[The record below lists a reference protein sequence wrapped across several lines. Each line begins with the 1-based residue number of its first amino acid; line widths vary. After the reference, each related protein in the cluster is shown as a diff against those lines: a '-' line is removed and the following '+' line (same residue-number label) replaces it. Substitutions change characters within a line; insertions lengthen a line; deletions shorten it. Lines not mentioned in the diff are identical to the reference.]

1 MTNVMKWSVWTSAC
15 CLALLISGCAKRQTG
30 TRLVYVA
37 SPPAATT
44 AAPQDSGML
53 VIEEPA
59 GPQLT
64 VLQPRKDLK
73 FLNTP
78 LPTPPSPRK
87 ATSVSS
93 SPADSSP
100 EGSLVEPPPLEPA
113 NNPGQGSRQQLEK
126 TQHDMGS
133 SIEQIQRRQL
143 SDPERQTLAEA
154 KAFLDQS
161 KAALNEGDPQR
172 AEKLAD
178 KARLL
183 ITALEKGH

>member
-1 MTNVMKWSVWTSAC
+1 M
-15 CLALLISGCAKRQTG
+15 
-30 TRLVYVA
+30 RLVYLPA
-37 SPPAATT
+37 RPPATSPVP
-44 AAPQDSGML
+44 APDSGTL

-59 GPQLT
+59 KPELEK
-64 VLQPRKDLK
+64 LPLAEPSEL
-73 FLNTP
+73 LNTP

-113 NNPGQGSRQQLEK
+113 NNPGQGRRQQLEK
-126 TQHDMGS
+126 TQEDIDS
-133 SIEQIQRRQL
+133 SIKRFVPTRL
-143 SDPERQTLAEA
+143 SEPERQTLGEA
-154 KAFLDQS
+154 NAFLDQS
-161 KAALNEGDPQR
+161 KAALNEGDLPR

-183 ITALEKGH
+183 IMALEKGR